1 MDDQVILFEERTA
14 SRGTVGFAQLNAE
27 GSLNALSQSMIDQL
41 GERLTAWAARDD
53 IACVVLYSAGD
64 RAFCAGGDVIG
75 LYHAMTAVD
84 PGHPCAEAERFF
96 ATEYRLDYQIHTYP
110 KPVLCWGH
118 GTVMGGGLGLLAGS
132 SHRVVTAGS
141 LIAMPEI
148 SIGLFPDVGATWFL
162 NRMPPRIGLY
172 LALTGT
178 PLNPADALQVGLA
191 DYFITQETRDA
202 VFAALTEAAWGADAN
217 ANRALLAHILRGFD
231 DECRGARGVPDLS
244 AAHLELIGRAADN
257 FDVSS
262 FRAAMAAADQSD
274 PWIRRGA
281 ENMERGSPTSMAM
294 TYSQLRSGRHL
305 SLKQA
310 FMREFNQAAQC
321 TRHPDFAEG
330 VRALLVD
337 KDREPSWTPPTLEEL
352 GSDYVNAHFALPGD
366 YAHHPL
372 EDL

>member
-1 MDDQVILFEERTA
+1 MDERVILFEERDAA
-14 SRGTVGFAQLNAE
+14 SGVIGLAQLNAE
-27 GSLNALSQSMIDQL
+27 GSLNALSQAMIDQL
-41 GERLTAWAARDD
+41 QARLDDWAQRDD

-75 LYHAMTAVD
+75 LYQAVTAVD
-84 PGHPCAEAERFF
+84 PGTPSPEAERFF
-96 ATEYRLDYQIHTYP
+96 ASEYRLDYQIHTYP
-110 KPVLCWGH
+110 KPMLCWAH

-132 SHRVVTAGS
+132 SHRVVTAGT

-172 LALTGT
+172 LGLTGT

-191 DYFITQETRDA
+191 DYFITQESRDA
-202 VFAALTEAAWGADAN
+202 VFDALAEAAWSSDAN
-217 ANRALLAHILRGFD
+217 ANRTLLAHILRSFD
-231 DECRGARGVPDLS
+231 DDSRGARGVPDLS
-244 AAHLELIGRAADN
+244 VSHLEVMARVGDS
-257 FDVSS
+257 FDVSA
-262 FRAAMAAADQSD
+262 FRAALAAADQAD
-274 PWIRRGA
+274 AWVRRGA

-294 TYSQLRSGRHL
+294 TYAQLRSGRHL

-310 FMREFNQAAQC
+310 FMREFNQAVQC
-321 TRHPDFAEG
+321 IRHPDFAEG

-337 KDREPSWTPPTLEEL
+337 KDRQPRWQPATLDEL
-352 GSDYVNAHFALPGD
+352 TSEYVDGHFVLPGD
-366 YAHHPL
+366 YERHPL